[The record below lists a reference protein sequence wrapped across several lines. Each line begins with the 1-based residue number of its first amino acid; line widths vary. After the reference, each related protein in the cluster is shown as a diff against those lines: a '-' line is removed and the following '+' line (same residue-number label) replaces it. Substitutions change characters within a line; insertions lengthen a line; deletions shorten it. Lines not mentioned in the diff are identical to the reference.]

1 MDRIDEYVRIEI
13 IKCEIT
19 ETEWGVP
26 IFDSTGEAKVMLL
39 KFFLVQLSGNH
50 QQDNKVGSIRFNGEG
65 KNDADQILFCIV
77 VAPDDPDL
85 MLQKSMREMN
95 IK

>member
-39 KFFLVQLSGNH
+39 KFFLV
-50 QQDNKVGSIRFNGEG
+50 
-65 KNDADQILFCIV
+65 
-77 VAPDDPDL
+77 
-85 MLQKSMREMN
+85 
-95 IK
+95 